1 MKKSKELKPY
11 KNKKLNKANFGNFTH
26 NDYKVYLHLVSMIV
40 KVDIDGN
47 YIPPNKLNREYT
59 LSAKDYNTIF
69 NCNMKHAYN
78 FLRKA
83 CDKLMNTNI
92 TIHRIEDNT
101 IWKINICSSAKYNK
115 KEGCITIRFTD
126 DIMPYLSQVR
136 EKFVMYDLKE
146 VAGFSSLYTTRLY
159 ELLQEF
165 KDTGYLTKS
174 ILQLREIFATVDKL
188 QKYSHFKTKTFAH
201 AVKEINKHYHI
212 DLDFQEVKEG
222 RKVAAIKFT
231 FNKTKIAKR
240 YRQDGTYTNEYIK
253 PKEKSKY
260 PDIVLEGQLSFE
272 EKTQN
277 QSHAGNAANNIIQN
291 LKIN

>member
-1 MKKSKELKPY
+1 
-11 KNKKLNKANFGNFTH
+11 
-26 NDYKVYLHLVSMIV
+26 MIV

-69 NCNMKHAYN
+69 NCNMKHAYD

-174 ILQLREIFATVDKL
+174 ILQLREIFATGDKL
-188 QKYSHFKTKTFAH
+188 QKYSHFKTKTFVH
-201 AVKEINKHYHI
+201 AVYEINNHYNA
-212 DLDFQEVKEG
+212 DLKFEEIKEG

-240 YRQDGTYTNEYIK
+240 YRQDGSYTNEYIK

-277 QSHAGNAANNIIQN
+277 QEQAGNAAINIIQN

>member
-1 MKKSKELKPY
+1 MTKELKPY
-11 KNKKLNKANFGNFTH
+11 KSSKLNTANFGNMTQ
-26 NDYKVYLHLVSMIV
+26 NDYNVYLHLISKIV
-40 KVDIDGN
+40 KVDDKGN
-47 YIPPNKLNREYT
+47 YLKPDQLKREYHLT
-59 LSAKDYNTIF
+59 AKEYNQIF
-69 NCNMKHAYN
+69 NCDMKNAYS
-78 FLRKA
+78 FLKKA
-83 CDKLMNTNI
+83 CKKLMKTSVNI
-92 TIHRIEDNT
+92 EKVDLKQ
-101 IWKINICSSAKYNK
+101 IWEINVCSHAVYNEN
-115 KEGCITIRFTD
+115 EGSITVMFTD
-126 DIMPYLSQVR
+126 SIMPYLSQVR
-136 EKFVMYDLKE
+136 DQFVIYNLKE
-146 VAGFSSLYTTRLY
+146 VSNFKSIHSIRLY
-159 ELLQEF
+159 EQIQQF
-165 KDTGYLTKS
+165 KDTGYFVKS
-174 ILQLREIFATVDKL
+174 LSQLRNIFAVGN
-188 QKYSHFKTKTFAH
+188 KYKNYNDLKKYTFSH

-277 QSHAGNAANNIIQN
+277 QSHAGNAASNIIQN